1 MRYSFGPDCKREVMN
16 QVAGFKLNNVAQARI
31 KRQWQRMKS
40 SYNKKRHD
48 LARARALRSQAQFRG
63 SSKKRQKA
71 IAAEN
76 AIVAEVPDDDDDN
89 DDEGVYVSS
98 QERNARFKKEI
109 RKSLKK

>member
-40 SYNKKRHD
+40 SYNKKRQD
-48 LARARALRSQAQFRG
+48 LARTRALRSQIQFKQ
-63 SSKKRQKA
+63 SSKKREKA

-76 AIVAEVPDDDDDN
+76 AIVAEVPDDYD

-98 QERNARFKKEI
+98 QEQNARPKKEI